1 MTGDLIGTIVI
12 VGLASIG
19 LLWLFNKALGFVYS
33 AVSSW
38 MDRRRLMLRTVL
50 IVSGIPQ
57 TPSLWV
63 GMPRRRPREFLIRV
77 PIWYSKADSLSVRVE
92 LSKGVPL

>member
-38 MDRRRLMLRTVL
+38 MDRRRLMLRTVRR
-50 IVSGIPQ
+50 GDRMGGTNAGW
-57 TPSLWV
+57 TPWRNTASHHAH
-63 GMPRRRPREFLIRV
+63 E
-77 PIWYSKADSLSVRVE
+77 
-92 LSKGVPL
+92 